1 MIILLVILLVILSAV
16 SEGIM
21 DTLQFHYLSSR
32 FKNFKNHLFWDPY
45 HSWRN
50 KYKNGDPKQGE
61 RFFLSTT
68 LLVGFTDGWHLFK
81 LLRNL
86 FLFGSIFTIL
96 LFFSVGIYKSIFI
109 TIFLR
114 VIFGVSFTLIYKF
127 LGD

>member
-61 RFFLSTT
+61 RFPLSTT

>member
-16 SEGIM
+16 SEGVM

-61 RFFLSTT
+61 RFPLSTT

-86 FLFGSIFTIL
+86 FLFGTIFTIL
-96 LFFSVGIYKSIFI
+96 LFFNVGIYKSIFI

-114 VIFGVSFTLIYKF
+114 VIFGISFTLIYKF